1 MEASVPDKEPAF
13 WQRASQ
19 AAVDRFVIPCVRAA
33 LREVALQS
41 LQRETMGNSATINA
55 ETNGNDLGVVSPESQ
70 QIVVTAE
77 AIARVRDRCHRV
89 GAQWS
94 RALEEAG
101 HFATA
106 LVVQR
111 VVTSGSPTLY
121 DRIPTESG
129 THSESTDPA
138 DTNGPSRPVPHPDT
152 PSTKEYVTN
161 YARIRNIIR
170 RHTNSTTDYDFSS
183 IIHQIDQYGREG
195 RTDWLG
201 DWSDVE
207 AAARKLPARMVYEN
221 VNTDGN
227 KAPNIVHNI
236 LHSPHP
242 WHSRKRPHVALP
254 PRPPSLDD
262 GTAQWTSDDVTAY
275 WSERERRRLD
285 SCVQSLPAALDPK
298 PSIVLGCLHP
308 VGRLQYYF
316 QQRQPQS
323 TTDRRNRPVSES
335 HKRTRR
341 QQKQATKMRLGDHV
355 SRKDEATTARR
366 LRVSKVFPTVNHED
380 SQQHWLDLDL
390 GDCILECTNP
400 ETGKVS
406 MLAFGS
412 LEVMLLDE
420 DEDDEDQDQ
429 EQ

>member
-1 MEASVPDKEPAF
+1 
-13 WQRASQ
+13 
-19 AAVDRFVIPCVRAA
+19 
-33 LREVALQS
+33 
-41 LQRETMGNSATINA
+41 
-55 ETNGNDLGVVSPESQ
+55 
-70 QIVVTAE
+70 
-77 AIARVRDRCHRV
+77 
-89 GAQWS
+89 
-94 RALEEAG
+94 
-101 HFATA
+101 
-106 LVVQR
+106 
-111 VVTSGSPTLY
+111 
-121 DRIPTESG
+121 
-129 THSESTDPA
+129 
-138 DTNGPSRPVPHPDT
+138 
-152 PSTKEYVTN
+152 
-161 YARIRNIIR
+161 
-170 RHTNSTTDYDFSS
+170 
-183 IIHQIDQYGREG
+183 
-195 RTDWLG
+195 
-201 DWSDVE
+201 
-207 AAARKLPARMVYEN
+207 
-221 VNTDGN
+221 
-227 KAPNIVHNI
+227 
-236 LHSPHP
+236 
-242 WHSRKRPHVALP
+242 
-254 PRPPSLDD
+254 
-262 GTAQWTSDDVTAY
+262 
-275 WSERERRRLD
+275 
-285 SCVQSLPAALDPK
+285 VQSLPAALDPK